1 MAKRVLKV
9 LDKDKTECSQGFFDQ
24 QVYSECAD
32 VSQRMRKMGVALVH
46 EFFGQR
52 EIASIAAGQEG
63 LVLTL
68 FDDTKKAV
76 DLTVNALGEVSV
88 RREGILLS
96 GFETNATSIVK
107 TVNKVFEERKEVIA
121 KPASVLPLQNK
132 SDQLANEI
140 ASHLSNDV
148 SGLTAKLGLKPIDY
162 SVEIVQSGLMLVFCD
177 KRGRSISA
185 TVCCDGSLK
194 VSIQG
199 NKEEHESPD
208 IGLAIPYLKKL
219 LYGDQEEKEEPKSEE
234 YKRRFEHGVHGHAPP
249 DDEETPQK
257 SPKIQEEETEES
269 STQLVVLD

>member
-1 MAKRVLKV
+1 MSAEDLLTASAAAEVVIRHERPP
-9 LDKDKTECSQGFFDQ
+9 LD
-24 QVYSECAD
+24 
-32 VSQRMRKMGVALVH
+32 R
-46 EFFGQR
+46 
-52 EIASIAAGQEG
+52 
-63 LVLTL
+63 
-68 FDDTKKAV
+68 
-76 DLTVNALGEVSV
+76 
-88 RREGILLS
+88 
-96 GFETNATSIVK
+96 
-107 TVNKVFEERKEVIA
+107 
-121 KPASVLPLQNK
+121 P
-132 SDQLANEI
+132 DQLADEI

-148 SGLTAKLGLKPIDY
+148 SGLTTKLGLKPVDY

-177 KRGRSISA
+177 KKGRSISA

-199 NKEEHESPD
+199 NKDEHESPD

-219 LYGDQEEKEEPKSEE
+219 LCGESDQEEKEEPKSEE